1 MRVISIQLMNG
12 LEIIG
17 KFDEV
22 ETDEVAI
29 CLVDP
34 IRLVETQDGR
44 GNVGLAFAPWSYSV
58 SEKSASFFIQAMV
71 RYPLPVSPQ
80 VEQQYIQ
87 ATTGIVVPEKG
98 KILHG

>member
-12 LEIIG
+12 MELIG
-17 KFDEV
+17 KFDEKQS
-22 ETDEVAI
+22 DEVAI
-29 CLVDP
+29 CLVNP
-34 IRLVETQDGR
+34 IRLIETQDGR
-44 GNVGLAFAPWSYSV
+44 GGVGLAFAPWSYSV
-58 SEKSASFFIQAMV
+58 SETSVSFFLQSMV

-87 ATTGIVVPEKG
+87 VTTGIVVPEQG